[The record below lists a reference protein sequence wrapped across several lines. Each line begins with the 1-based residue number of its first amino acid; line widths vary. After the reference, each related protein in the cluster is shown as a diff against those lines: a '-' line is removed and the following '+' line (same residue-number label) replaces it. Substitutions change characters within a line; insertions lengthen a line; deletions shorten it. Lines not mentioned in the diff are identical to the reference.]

1 MGDTWMGLAI
11 GGTALAV
18 ALTMAI
24 SLYWLERRRARL
36 LRNFDHRDCSLVA
49 YGRCFARGGPGRHAA
64 CAARVDGGGIAAVT
78 RQD

>member
-18 ALTMAI
+18 ALTMAA

-36 LRNFDHRDCSLVA
+36 LRNFDHRDCWLVA
-49 YGRCFARGGPGRHAA
+49 YGKCFARVR
-64 CAARVDGGGIAAVT
+64 ARPARRLRGA
-78 RQD
+78 R

>member
-49 YGRCFARGGPGRHAA
+49 YGRCFARGQAPAGTPPARRALTAA
-64 CAARVDGGGIAAVT
+64 AL
-78 RQD
+78 RQ